1 MVTQAVPTEQAIWEA
16 LRTIN
21 DPELP
26 IAITDL
32 GLIREVAVEGAR
44 VRVTIVPTF
53 SACPAIGVIQQDIRA
68 QVLTLPGVEE
78 VEVELSFAEPWT
90 MKRMT
95 ERGREQLRR
104 HGLSVPLRLG
114 GGEVTCPFCGSTN
127 TTLEN
132 PFGTTLCRSIYYCR
146 DCKNPIER
154 FRPPSD

>member
-1 MVTQAVPTEQAIWEA
+1 
-16 LRTIN
+16 
-21 DPELP
+21 
-26 IAITDL
+26 
-32 GLIREVAVEGAR
+32 
-44 VRVTIVPTF
+44 
-53 SACPAIGVIQQDIRA
+53 
-68 QVLTLPGVEE
+68 GVEE

-95 ERGREQLRR
+95 ERGREQLRQ
-104 HGLSVPLRLG
+104 HGLSVPRLG
-114 GGEVTCPFCGSTN
+114 GGEVTCPFCGSTS